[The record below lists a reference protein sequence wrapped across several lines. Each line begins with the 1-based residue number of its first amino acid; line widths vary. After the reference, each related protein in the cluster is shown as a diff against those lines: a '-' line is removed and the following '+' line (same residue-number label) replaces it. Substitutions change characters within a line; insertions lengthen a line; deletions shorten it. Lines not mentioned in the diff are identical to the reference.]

1 MQPSDSNL
9 KQRRAGWRRSLGF
22 GLGLPAVFL
31 LTATLVYYGELHL
44 TARASPS
51 PISALLPQPR
61 AGERL
66 LVIAPHPDDELLGC
80 GGLIQRALKNGAEV
94 TVAVITNGEAFEP
107 SVALEERT
115 LEPSR
120 EDYREYAA
128 KRRLESREALRTLRL
143 PDDRLRFLGYPDKGL
158 ATLWS
163 KHWSE
168 PVRTR
173 LAGSE
178 EDPVYRPTG
187 GDLAQ
192 DLYAL
197 LMETK
202 PTRVFV
208 THPLDDHLD
217 HAMSC
222 TFLQAALLR
231 YLTEARQRPRVY
243 GYLIHRGD
251 WPIPQGRY
259 PEASLKPPS
268 NFDDRDALY
277 FPLTREETAAKGV
290 ALRSYASQTRLL
302 GRFLSSF
309 VRANELFFEVP
320 QPYRVAHRPIVLG
333 NASEEWAGLEPVSR
347 EPVADKLVRNIVPG
361 LDVEA
366 VYAAGSAGLLHLR
379 FDMAGRVA
387 RSGEYRVLAR
397 WFDAE
402 GQTVHFDEKSIRPS
416 LGAQG
421 ERVYWRSNMLEMSLP
436 IPTENSEWVAIRM
449 ETRLLRLTNDRT
461 PTIFLRLPRL
471 GD

>member
-1 MQPSDSNL
+1 VRPTSPTQ
-9 KQRRAGWRRSLGF
+9 KRRHVRWRRGLGF
-22 GLGLPAVFL
+22 GVGLPAVFL
-31 LTATLVYYGELHL
+31 LTAAAVYYGELHL
-44 TARASPS
+44 TVRATPK

-66 LVIAPHPDDELLGC
+66 LVLAPHPDDEVLGC
-80 GGLIQRALKNGAEV
+80 GGLIQRALANGADV

-128 KRRLESREALRTLRL
+128 KRRLESREALRQLGL
-143 PDDRLRFLGYPDKGL
+143 PNARLRFLGYPDKGL
-158 ATLWS
+158 ANLWS

-173 LAGSE
+173 LAARDG
-178 EDPVYRPTG
+178 DPSRLPTG
-187 GDLAQ
+187 SDLAD
-192 DLYAL
+192 DLFAL
-197 LMETK
+197 LLETK
-202 PTRVFV
+202 PDRIFV

-217 HAMSC
+217 HAMAC
-222 TFLQAALLR
+222 AFLQVALLR
-231 YLTEARQRPRVY
+231 YASEVRERPRLY

-268 NFDDRDALY
+268 NLDDRAALY
-277 FPLTREETAAKGV
+277 LPLTEEEIAAKGL

-320 QPYRVAHRPIVLG
+320 QPIRVSHRRIALG
-333 NASEEWAGLEPVSR
+333 DASTEWAGLEPVSK

-366 VYAAGSAGLLHLR
+366 VYAAASAGLLHLR
-379 FDMAGRVA
+379 FDLAGRIA

-402 GQTVHFDEKSIRPS
+402 GQSVHFDEKSIRPS
-416 LGAQG
+416 RGAQG
-421 ERVYWRSNMLEMSLP
+421 ERVYWRNNTLEMSLP
-436 IPTENSEWVAIRM
+436 IPAKDAEWAAVRM

-461 PTIFLRLPRL
+461 PTIFLRLPRF